1 MRPLFNFEQF
11 SLIETVNSSFSSEI
25 DAVFESLAA
34 VVGNP
39 VKYTKIKNNAKKYQ
53 KALVT
58 KALADVEYEKKRK
71 GSLEPKQKE
80 VLAAATKAK
89 KQAMDD
95 LASAVSQRMDDLATT
110 EPLKNVAK
118 LAKTK
123 AKISA
128 AETSLK
134 SADKAETA
142 ELKSKISK
150 MKTASSNIEQELKK
164 AEKKTDAKE
173 EAKPSN
179 EDKIAKLEKDIDD
192 YEINIQ
198 AEMEMLLK
206 DEAKLE
212 KAKKDQ
218 KASTDPESYN
228 SKIIQIQRS
237 MEESKDDIQEMK
249 DAQKKLKAE
258 LKKLNV

>member
-11 SLIETVNSSFSSEI
+11 SLIENVNSSFSSEI

-34 VVGNP
+34 AVGNP

-80 VLAAATKAK
+80 VLAAAVKAK

-150 MKTASSNIEQELKK
+150 MKTTSSNIEQELKK
-164 AEKKTDAKE
+164 TEKKADAKGE
-173 EAKPSN
+173 TKESN
-179 EDKIAKLEKDIDD
+179 
-192 YEINIQ
+192 
-198 AEMEMLLK
+198 
-206 DEAKLE
+206 
-212 KAKKDQ
+212 
-218 KASTDPESYN
+218 PE
-228 SKIIQIQRS
+228 
-237 MEESKDDIQEMK
+237 
-249 DAQKKLKAE
+249 
-258 LKKLNV
+258 

>member
-34 VVGNP
+34 AVGNP

-58 KALADVEYEKKRK
+58 KALADVEYEKKK
-71 GSLEPKQKE
+71 AGKETKQKE

-150 MKTASSNIEQELKK
+150 MKTTSSNIEQELKK

-198 AEMEMLLK
+198 TEMEMLMK

-218 KASTDPESYN
+218 KASTDPKSYN

>member
-11 SLIETVNSSFSSEI
+11 SLIETANSSFSSEI

-34 VVGNP
+34 AVGNP

-58 KALADVEYEKKRK
+58 KALADVEYEKKK
-71 GSLEPKQKE
+71 AGKEPKQKE

-218 KASTDPESYN
+218 KVSTDPESYN